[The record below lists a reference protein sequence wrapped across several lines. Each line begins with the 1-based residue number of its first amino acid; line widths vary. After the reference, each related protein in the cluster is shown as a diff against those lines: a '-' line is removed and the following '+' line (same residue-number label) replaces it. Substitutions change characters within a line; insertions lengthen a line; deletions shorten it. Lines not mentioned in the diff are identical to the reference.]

1 MRKIEE
7 EMVTAIKEA
16 RPYKKDNTEV
26 TYDLGNNQVVIRL
39 HGNLIAYI
47 DNDVFNLYLSDA
59 GYRTKTTKSRLNAI
73 LSLYDL
79 GKIYSKSRKWYLKT
93 DDEEEEWKGSKT
105 FYLETEYKGLVTI
118 VKA

>member
-7 EMVTAIKEA
+7 EMITAIKEA
-16 RPYKKDNTEV
+16 RPYKKDNTKV
-26 TYDLGNNQVVIRL
+26 TYDLGNNQVVIHL
-39 HGNLIAYI
+39 HGNLIAYV

-79 GKIYSKSRKWYLKT
+79 GKIYSKNCQWYFN
-93 DDEEEEWKGSKT
+93 DEEWTGSKE
-105 FYLETEYKGLVTI
+105 FEI
-118 VKA
+118 NS